1 MVRGGASPYLESWVL
16 ELRGDVDRDAVRRAF
31 ATLVARHDALR
42 SRFVLAGE
50 EPAQLVEPAAGDPEI
65 PSPACSPGTVDRAL
79 RDFVSRP
86 MDLSAGAWRAAL
98 FEPEAETVL
107 LAVQVHHVVVDDWA
121 LHTLE
126 REFVELYRAA
136 VEGRRPGLG
145 PVLLQPGPFARRQRA
160 AARDDAA
167 WAYWQQALG
176 SLPDTVATAVPGDA
190 APDAGRAPLG
200 RRVAFPEE
208 HGSGRRLRA
217 LCRTLRATPYRWQVV
232 LLLTVTAADACIAA
246 ASPLILKF
254 IIDHGILPGHLRV
267 VVWLSLALAGLAVV
281 NAGVVYLQSRC
292 SGRVGEGVVYELR
305 TQVFAHVQQQP
316 VAFFTRTQTGK
327 LISRLNTDVAGAR
340 QAVTTLLT
348 QAVST
353 VLTLVLVLGAMFY
366 LSWQI
371 TVAALVMIPLFLI
384 PARLL
389 TRRMQR
395 MTRSLME
402 QDAEMS
408 SMMTE
413 RFNVSGALLAKLYG
427 RPQDE
432 EELFAGK
439 AAQVRDLAIKLVV
452 WGRLLPIV
460 VTVLT
465 TFTTAL
471 VYGLGGALTIDGT
484 IEFGTL
490 VAMVALLMRLYGPVN
505 ELSTM
510 QATAT
515 VALVSFDRVFEV
527 LDLKPLIT
535 ERPDAKELLPAAGAA
550 AAAPD
555 IEFAG
560 VTFRYPG
567 ADEVS
572 MASLEAIPSRKRERS
587 DAPAQDVLH
596 ELSFRAPAG
605 KLTALVGP
613 SGAGK
618 TTITQL
624 VPRMYDPNTGTVRIG
639 GHDIRDLTLAS
650 LRENVG
656 VVTQES
662 HLFHDTLRANLSY
675 ARPGA
680 DEQELIE
687 ACRAA
692 LMWDTIAALPEG
704 LDTVVG
710 DRGYRLSGGEKQ
722 RIALARL
729 LLKAPPIVVLDE
741 ATAHL
746 DSESEAAIQQ
756 ALKTA
761 LAGRTSLVI
770 AHRLSTIREADQ
782 ILVVENGRIRES
794 GTHEELLA
802 AAGLYADLY
811 HTQFSHQATVRKP
824 AGPGPAPSAVI
835 AGGARPGS

>member
-1 MVRGGASPYLESWVL
+1 MRRILPY
-16 ELRGDVDRDAVRRAF
+16 
-31 ATLVARHDALR
+31 AR
-42 SRFVLAGE
+42 
-50 EPAQLVEPAAGDPEI
+50 
-65 PSPACSPGTVDRAL
+65 
-79 RDFVSRP
+79 
-86 MDLSAGAWRAAL
+86 
-98 FEPEAETVL
+98 
-107 LAVQVHHVVVDDWA
+107 
-121 LHTLE
+121 
-126 REFVELYRAA
+126 
-136 VEGRRPGLG
+136 
-145 PVLLQPGPFARRQRA
+145 
-160 AARDDAA
+160 
-167 WAYWQQALG
+167 
-176 SLPDTVATAVPGDA
+176 
-190 APDAGRAPLG
+190 
-200 RRVAFPEE
+200 
-208 HGSGRRLRA
+208 
-217 LCRTLRATPYRWQVV
+217 PYRWQVV
-232 LLLTVTAADACIAA
+232 LLLSVTALDACIAA
-246 ASPLILKF
+246 ASPLILKW
-254 IIDHGILPGHLRV
+254 IIDHGILPGDLSV
-267 VVWLSLALAGLAVV
+267 VVWLSVALAGLAVL
-281 NAGVVYLQSRC
+281 NAGVVYVQSRC

-305 TQVFAHVQQQP
+305 TEVFAHVQKQP
-316 VAFFTRTQTGK
+316 LAFFTRTQTGK

-353 VLTLVLVLGAMFY
+353 VLTLILVLSAMFY

-371 TVAALVMIPLFLI
+371 TVAALVMLPLFLI

-413 RFNVSGALLAKLYG
+413 RFNVSGAMLSKLYG
-427 RPQDE
+427 RPRDE
-432 EELFAGK
+432 DDMFAEK
-439 AAQVRDLAIKLVV
+439 AAHVRDLAVKLVV
-452 WGRLLPIV
+452 WGQLLPII

-471 VYGLGGALTIDGT
+471 VYGLGGALTIDGA

-535 ERPDAKELLPAAGAA
+535 ERPGAKPLLPKTAADREGTT
-550 AAAPD
+550 PDTTD
-555 IEFAG
+555 IEFEA
-560 VTFRYPG
+560 VTFRYPS

-572 MASLEAIPSRKRERS
+572 IASLEAIANRKHDRS
-587 DAPAQDVLH
+587 GASAQEVLH

-624 VPRMYDPNTGTVRIG
+624 VPRMYDPNAGTVRIG
-639 GHDIRDLTLAS
+639 GHDIRDLTLTS

-662 HLFHDTLRANLSY
+662 HLFHDTLRANLTY

-687 ACRAA
+687 ACKAA
-692 LMWDTIAALPEG
+692 LMWDTISALPEG

-761 LAGRTSLVI
+761 LADRTSLVI

-782 ILVVENGRIRES
+782 ILVVDDGRIRES

-811 HTQFSHQATVRKP
+811 HTQFSHQMTADRGHVDHQ
-824 AGPGPAPSAVI
+824 ASPSAVV
-835 AGGARPGS
+835 AGAQPRP